1 MEASIH
7 YTNLERKGL
16 YVVKKEN
23 RIYKGIYFPQRRRTF
38 VFPHII
44 LRRVTLFKNGE
55 KYKMPYALFDKEDIF
70 YDGVTYIN
78 KIKDNARKATQQMES
93 RALDQILKRL
103 INEEFQWM

>member
-44 LRRVTLFKNGE
+44 LTHVTIMKNGE

-70 YDGVTYIN
+70 YDGLTYIN
-78 KIKDNARKATQQMES
+78 KIKDNARKATQQMEA
-93 RALDQILKRL
+93 RALDRILKG
-103 INEEFQWM
+103 IVNEEFQWM